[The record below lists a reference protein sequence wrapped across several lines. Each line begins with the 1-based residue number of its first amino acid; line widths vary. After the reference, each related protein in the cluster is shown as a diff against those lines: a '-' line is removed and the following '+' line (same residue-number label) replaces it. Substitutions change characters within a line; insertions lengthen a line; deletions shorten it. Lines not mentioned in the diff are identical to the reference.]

1 MFSFEVR
8 RRAVAERGTHHIV
21 GSDEVLEG
29 EGGSESRVRRQGA
42 GVDDVEQAERVLG
55 FGSLLLEGGLGCKTF
70 VY

>member
-8 RRAVAERGTHHIV
+8 RAAVAERGTHHIV

-29 EGGSESRVRRQGA
+29 KGGSESRVGRQSA
-42 GVDDVEQAERVLG
+42 GVDDVEQTERVLG
-55 FGSLLLEGGLGCKTF
+55 LGCLLLEGGLGWKTF